1 MVQVQTRGARKACG
15 SMAAPAIPIRAAA
28 SPSQEEATPDAL
40 KRKVLPPGDKTW
52 PFGSVV
58 EVMR

>member
-1 MVQVQTRGARKACG
+1 
-15 SMAAPAIPIRAAA
+15 MAAPAIPIRAAA